1 MTNRRFLQV
10 MLAATVALGST
21 SIGSLV
27 VATPGHD
34 DAGDAAS
41 GPTAATSVQTRIPGT
56 AEAPRDIAITMTD
69 SLRFDPGTIVVTEGE
84 TIRFLLANPTV
95 TPHDFLIGDLEEQ
108 LHHHE
113 EMAAG
118 EVHDDA
124 PAPEGEYPAPVT
136 LEPGESAEVI
146 VTFREAG
153 NIVIGCHVPG
163 HWEAGMR
170 GTIAVLPS
178 GIAFG
183 TPEAPREI
191 EVTMTDG
198 LRFDPGTIVVA
209 KGETI
214 RFALD
219 NPTAA
224 GHDFLIGDLE
234 EQLRHHEEMAV
245 GDGHDDDDAV
255 IAGGLPPAITLEPG
269 ESADVIVTFDEARD
283 LMIGCHVPGHWEAGM
298 RGAVVVLA
306 TS

>member
-1 MTNRRFLQV
+1 MTNRRILQV
-10 MLAATVALGST
+10 MLATTVALGSM
-21 SIGSLV
+21 SIGTVV
-27 VATPGHD
+27 VASPGHD

-41 GPTAATSVQTRIPGT
+41 GSTAATSVQTRVLGT
-56 AEAPRDIAITMTD
+56 AEAPRDISITMTD

-84 TIRFLLANPTV
+84 TIRFLLDNPTV
-95 TPHDFLIGDLEEQ
+95 APHDFLIGDLEEQ

-118 EVHDDA
+118 EAHDDA

-136 LEPGESAEVI
+136 LEPGETAEVI
-146 VTFREAG
+146 ATFREAG
-153 NIVIGCHVPG
+153 TIVIGCHVPG

-178 GIAFG
+178 DIAFG
-183 TPEAPREI
+183 TIEAPREI
-191 EVTMTDG
+191 AVTMTDD

-214 RFALD
+214 RFALG

-224 GHDFLIGDLE
+224 PHDFLVGDLE
-234 EQLRHHEEMAV
+234 EQLHHHEEMAV
-245 GDGHDDDDAV
+245 GEGHDDAV
-255 IAGGLPPAITLEPG
+255 VDTGGLPPAITLEPG
-269 ESADVIVTFDEARD
+269 ETAEVVVTFDEAAD

-298 RGAVVVLA
+298 RGAVVVLTTA
-306 TS
+306 